1 MTTRVDQRPSEP
13 RQVGRRAVTRGAAWS
28 IPVVSLA
35 VAAPAMAASGC
46 KMTTGLLNWGVFADG
61 SNQTGKALAT
71 TGGTGVTVTVSLTGA
86 TTADNN
92 GEIWS
97 STQTGGLDKVLRF
110 FDLNNVANTSQTV
123 TLTFSKPI
131 QNLSF
136 SLLDVDSQQSN
147 PNRQAGYEDLV
158 IINTAGW
165 TATKHSNVIGSG
177 TAAAPYRAKNTNS
190 PVAGSSADS
199 NVDLGWTGPIS
210 SVSFTYKQD
219 GSVNGN
225 PFIGISNIAFQ
236 YCL

>member
-1 MTTRVDQRPSEP
+1 M
-13 RQVGRRAVTRGAAWS
+13 
-28 IPVVSLA
+28 VSLA

-46 KMTTGLLNWGVFADG
+46 KLTTGMLSWTSFASG

-71 TGGTGVTVTVSLTGA
+71 SGGTGVTVTVSMTGA
-86 TTADNN
+86 TGADNN
-92 GEIWS
+92 GLIWS
-97 STQTGGLDKVLRF
+97 TTQTGGLSKVLRF
-110 FDLNNVANTSQTV
+110 FDLNNVANTQQVV

-136 SLLDVDSQQSN
+136 SFLDVDSAKQGN
-147 PNRQAGYEDLV
+147 QAAYEDLV
-158 IINTAGW
+158 IVNTPGW

-177 TAAAPYRAKNTNS
+177 TAAAPYRAVNTNS
-190 PVAGSSADS
+190 PVAGSSNAS
-199 NVDLGWTGPIS
+199 NVDMSWVGPIS

-225 PFIGISNIAFQ
+225 PFIGISDIAFQ

>member
-1 MTTRVDQRPSEP
+1 M
-13 RQVGRRAVTRGAAWS
+13 TRGAAWS

-46 KMTTGLLNWGVFADG
+46 KMTTGQLNWDVFASG

-71 TGGTGVTVTVSLTGA
+71 TGGTGVTVTVSMAGA
-86 TTADNN
+86 TGADNN
-92 GEIWS
+92 GEVT
-97 STQTGGLDKVLRF
+97 STTTGGLSKVLRF
-110 FDLNNVANTSQTV
+110 YDLNNSPNTQQVV

-136 SLLDVDSQQSN
+136 SLLDVDSARSRN
-147 PNRQAGYEDLV
+147 QAAYEDLV
-158 IINTAGW
+158 IINTPGW

-177 TAAAPYRAKNTNS
+177 TAAAPYRAVNLNS
-190 PVAGSSADS
+190 PVDGSSSAS
-199 NVDLGWTGPIS
+199 NVDLSWTGPIS
-210 SVSFTYKQD
+210 SVSFIYKQD

-225 PFIGISNIAFQ
+225 PFIGISDIAFQ